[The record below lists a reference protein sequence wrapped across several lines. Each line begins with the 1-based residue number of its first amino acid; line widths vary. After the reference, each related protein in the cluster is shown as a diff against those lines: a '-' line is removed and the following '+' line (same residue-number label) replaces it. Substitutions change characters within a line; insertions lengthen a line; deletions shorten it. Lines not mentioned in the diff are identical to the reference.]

1 MDGFST
7 ANDNFSYNSRLEN
20 HSPEIYFRLNQD
32 NAKWPRKPYF
42 PEKIISNKWK
52 YFKFLITY
60 AHLKQQSLLENIGT
74 EIPFPVCSPKNGFS

>member
-1 MDGFST
+1 MVF
-7 ANDNFSYNSRLEN
+7 ANNFGTNGRIFNKDNFSYNSHLEN

-60 AHLKQQSLLENIGT
+60 AHLKQ
-74 EIPFPVCSPKNGFS
+74 